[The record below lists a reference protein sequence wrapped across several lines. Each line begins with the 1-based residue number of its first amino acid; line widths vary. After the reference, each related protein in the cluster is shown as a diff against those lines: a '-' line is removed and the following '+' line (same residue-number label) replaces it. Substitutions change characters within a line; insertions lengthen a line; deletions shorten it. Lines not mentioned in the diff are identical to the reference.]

1 MRRFCASYVESSLK
15 RGGWNWVKSAK
26 DNIGQGPRIIGSW
39 SLEISLTKSH
49 QRSGLKSQ
57 RILRDSLWNWVKSAK
72 DTIGQREFCKIHI
85 GNCPRPTVSDPQLWN
100 FLKLNICN
108 IYWVHFAQDF
118 FYQSL
123 SLAEFCSFFACSITV
138 GAIFCFVSFVIRKSR
153 RPYPWDSLQHYQLE
167 VSSFDNIWPVFRG
180 EKLT

>member
-26 DNIGQGPRIIGSW
+26 DNIGQPPQIIGSW
-39 SLEISLTKSH
+39 SLEIPLTKSH

-118 FYQSL
+118 FFTNLCPWLNFARFSL
-123 SLAEFCSFFACSITV
+123 VRS
-138 GAIFCFVSFVIRKSR
+138 
-153 RPYPWDSLQHYQLE
+153 QLE
-167 VSSFDNIWPVFRG
+167 PFSVLWVLWSGKAGDPTPGTLFS
-180 EKLT
+180 TTS